1 MTHSITRLAGFF
13 ASLVMLTAGGCNIAA
28 TVDAIIRP
36 DPVIEAKYHMR
47 NVATVVFI
55 DDRRN
60 QISPVRLRRQISDE
74 LTAVLM
80 EEGGMTD
87 MISPRDAMAAARRLD
102 TAGTPAGIDQIG
114 AAVGA
119 DQVIYIEALQF
130 RITTDGLSPD
140 PLALFNVR
148 VLDVET
154 GERLFPEKEK
164 FQAGTGHPIQV
175 IVPRQDLGQFIGS
188 GGMTKLRRYLAVESG
203 DSIARL
209 FVTTRYTQGGE
220 KMKRL

>member
-1 MTHSITRLAGFF
+1 MTHSSAGLSGLI
-13 ASLVMLTAGGCNIAA
+13 ASLAMLMAGGCNIAA
-28 TVDAIIRP
+28 TVEAIIRP
-36 DPVIEAKYHMR
+36 DPVVEAKHEIR

-60 QISPVRLRRQISDE
+60 QINPVRLRRQISDE
-74 LTAVLM
+74 ITAVLM

-87 MISPRDAMAAARRLD
+87 MISPRDAMSAARRLD
-102 TAGTPAGIDQIG
+102 TAGTPSGIDEIG

-119 DQVIYIEALQF
+119 DQVIYVEALQF

-154 GERLFPEKEK
+154 GSRLFPETEK

-175 IVPRQDLGQFIGS
+175 TVPRKDLGQFVGS

>member
-1 MTHSITRLAGFF
+1 MWLRPQLFGCI
-13 ASLVMLTAGGCNIAA
+13 ASALLVVGGGCNYAA
-28 TVDAIIRP
+28 TLDAIVRP
-36 DPVIEAKYHMR
+36 DPVIEAKHDIH

-60 QISPVRLRRQISDE
+60 QINPVRLRRQIADE
-74 LTAVLM
+74 ITSVLM

-102 TAGTPAGIDQIG
+102 TAGKPAGIDEIG

-119 DQVIYIEALQF
+119 SQVIYVEALQY
-130 RITTDGLSPD
+130 RITRDGLSPD

-148 VLDVET
+148 VLEVET
-154 GERLFPEKEK
+154 GVRLFPETEK

-175 IVPRQDLGQFIGS
+175 TVPRKDLGQFIGS

-209 FVTTRYTQGGE
+209 FVTTHYTQSGE